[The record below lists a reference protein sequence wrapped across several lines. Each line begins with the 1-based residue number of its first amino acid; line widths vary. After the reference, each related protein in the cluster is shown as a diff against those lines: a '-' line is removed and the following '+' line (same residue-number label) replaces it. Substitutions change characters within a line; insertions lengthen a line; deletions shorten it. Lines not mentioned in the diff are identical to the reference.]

1 MNQIKLG
8 TSPSIRKCIVV
19 IQRNIISS
27 TASSQIYLKIPLLP
41 ENLHRTLPTR
51 FYLKIRIVKSVRFHG
66 VVQYISVE
74 RFVVGHHHF
83 ALHEALQFGVN
94 LLKSGS
100 RECIFGGNTVHFGIV
115 VHVIVAWRL
124 DERIKF
130 LQNFLVFDMHN
141 THRTCR
147 VFVPSGC
154 LKIYRYKFQISC
166 FYFLTLSR
174 QDARV
179 LLLKFNFSQSR
190 RVAKVYISVKYGL
203 RGPL

>member
-115 VHVIVAWRL
+115 VHVIVA
-124 DERIKF
+124 
-130 LQNFLVFDMHN
+130 
-141 THRTCR
+141 
-147 VFVPSGC
+147 
-154 LKIYRYKFQISC
+154 
-166 FYFLTLSR
+166 
-174 QDARV
+174 
-179 LLLKFNFSQSR
+179 
-190 RVAKVYISVKYGL
+190 
-203 RGPL
+203 